1 MKAIGSFVVIKKQP
15 EEVKNKTGLII
26 TEYVDKDIRYKLAEV
41 ISVGE
46 SVKGLQQGDKIYYD
60 SAAGSDIRIDGEKFT
75 VVPDRQIVVVL

>member
-15 EEVKNKTGLII
+15 EEVKNKSGLII

-41 ISVGE
+41 VSVGE

>member
-15 EEVKNKTGLII
+15 EEVKNKAGLII